1 MIKFIK
7 FIFWTIFLI
16 VLVAAIGIFVF
27 IKTFD
32 LNKYKSYA
40 ERVVYEQTG
49 RKLSLNGDAWL
60 KISLMP
66 TAVLNDVSLSNPSWT
81 PTPDMVK
88 AKSVEVS
95 LSVLPLLDKEIL
107 IDTVKLVEPEV
118 YLYVSKTG
126 QNNWTFEKP
135 RVKLAQAEPQIL
147 SDASMQTTA
156 TPYNLLAKNVN
167 ITDGIVIYHDLKSG
181 AKTDVRVQSFD
192 LTAEDMTSDVDIVTD
207 LLFNGEK
214 IALSATT
221 GSIQTLLRDEPDFPV
236 HAKVKA
242 YGATA
247 DADLKLSGLLSG
259 DISFKGDVNAH
270 NPAGNFGAPDM
281 NVQTALSGNFTNIV
295 AQIQKL
301 NVNGNIITGTVKANL
316 SGAKPYINAVLK
328 SPKIDVAKFSAPV
341 KKASISLV
349 STVEAASFVPA
360 TPLDL
365 SALNIL
371 NADAKINISQLVVN
385 QDLSLNNVALTA
397 KLNKGVLSLNPLS
410 VDLGGGQVTGNATIN
425 SQQKTFAADL
435 TGKNIVLQKML
446 PYLAQPK
453 TGAFGITE
461 GGVTDLRLKLN
472 SQGSD
477 LRKIVENL
485 DGQAILI
492 VDRSTIQTGSLKYLQ
507 GNLLTSI
514 LKTLNVRTKERNMIL
529 KCAVAR
535 ADIQNGLVKFPKG
548 IVFHAKSLTVVSDGT
563 LNLKN
568 DNLNLTIKPFNG
580 KIKDTNVVQAIS
592 SLLKVEGTV
601 QNPRLTLD
609 NSAVI
614 KNVVGIAAAGPAFLG
629 SELLFDAD
637 ESPCYTA
644 LKGTSYEKMFPAPK
658 GVQAKGQNVYQGAT
672 DAISGGVNMITDTA
686 KGFFN
691 MLTGKKK

>member
-7 FIFWTIFLI
+7 FVFWTIFLI

-95 LSVLPLLDKEIL
+95 LSVLPLLDKEIV

-135 RVKLAQAEPQIL
+135 GVKLAQAEPE
-147 SDASMQTTA
+147 SATDAVPEVSA
-156 TPYNLLAKNVN
+156 PLNLVAKEVD

-259 DISFKGDVNAH
+259 NISFTGDVNAH

-301 NVNGNIITGTVKANL
+301 NVNGNIITGTVKADL

-341 KKASISLV
+341 KKASINLV
-349 STVEAASFVPA
+349 STAEAASFVPA

-410 VDLGGGQVTGNATIN
+410 LELGGGQVTGNASVN
-425 SQQKTFAADL
+425 SQQKIFVADL

-446 PYLAQPK
+446 PYLSHPQP
-453 TGAFGITE
+453 GAFGITE

-485 DGQAILI
+485 DGQVILI
-492 VDRSTIQTGSLKYLQ
+492 VDRSQIQTGSLKYLQ
-507 GNLLTSI
+507 GYLLTSI
-514 LKTLNVRTKERNMIL
+514 LKTLNVRTKEPHMTL
-529 KCAVAR
+529 KCGVVR
-535 ADIQNGLVKFPKG
+535 ADIQKGLVKFPKG

-580 KIKDTNVVQAIS
+580 KITDTNVVQAIS

-614 KNVVGIAAAGPAFLG
+614 KNVVGIAAAGPAFLS